1 MPEDICAAAH
11 ARWDSLTKPP
21 GSLGRLETLVADYA
35 AMRGE
40 AMPAMPAKAIYIF
53 CADHG
58 VTAEG
63 VSAWPSEVTAQM
75 VRNFLRGG
83 AAISV
88 LGRELDIDLVV
99 VDAGVDADPIP
110 GALDRKVRRGTA
122 NFATGPAMTRAE
134 AELAIRHGRELAA
147 ASPAQLAGLGEMGI
161 GNTTSA
167 SALVSVFTGLPPAD
181 TVGSGAALPASAHQ
195 HKCAIVERA
204 LALHRPEAA
213 DPVGA
218 LATVGGLEIAMMTGF
233 VLGCAARRLPV
244 MVDGFITTAAV
255 LAAIALEPRARD
267 FLFFSHCSAEKAHR
281 AVLAHLDAQ
290 SILDLGLRL
299 GEGSGAALAMGLLT
313 QAIALYR
320 GMATFAEAA
329 VAEATV
335 AEAP

>member
-1 MPEDICAAAH
+1 MPEDIHAAVH

-21 GSLGRLETLVADYA
+21 GSLGRLESLVADYA

-40 AMPAMPAKAIYIF
+40 VMPAVPAKAIYIF

-88 LGRELDIDLVV
+88 LGRELDLDLVV
-99 VDAGVDADPIP
+99 VDAGVNADPIP

-134 AELAIRHGRELAA
+134 AELAIRHGRALAA
-147 ASPAQLAGLGEMGI
+147 DSQAQLAGLGEMGI
-161 GNTTSA
+161 GNTTAA
-167 SALVSVFTGLPPAD
+167 SALASVFTGLPPAE

-195 HKCAIVERA
+195 HKCAIVARA
-204 LALHRPEAA
+204 LALHRPDAA
-213 DPVGA
+213 DPIRA

-255 LAAIALEPRARD
+255 LAAVALEPGARD

-281 AVLAHLDAQ
+281 AVLAHLDARP
-290 SILDLGLRL
+290 ILDLGLRL
-299 GEGSGAALAMGLLT
+299 GEGSGAALAMGLLS

-329 VAEATV
+329 VAEASV
-335 AEAP
+335 AEAK